1 MRYVSTSRTVIARR
15 AGTVSS
21 GSEAMEGLDVH
32 IVVMVDER
40 DKPGHLLSVDV
51 A

>member
-1 MRYVSTSRTVIARR
+1 
-15 AGTVSS
+15 
-21 GSEAMEGLDVH
+21 MEGLDVH

-40 DKPGHLLSVDV
+40 DEPGHLLSVDV